1 MWAAEFLEYYYWG
14 NYMESSVRVI
24 LEGNEYWWN
33 SNFATAII
41 AFLGVIGSGFLTYC
55 INKKLN
61 REAFIAQGKLQNSLI
76 KEQKRIHEENQ
87 LLQESITSQNI
98 DANIKA
104 NARIEWIQ
112 EVRRTVS
119 SYLSILSKLRN
130 LNLSIIKQVADIE
143 YIDGQ
148 ISVCTHSGSS
158 HEGLDAHKKNLLA
171 GYRRLKHD
179 VNVIEVDVVEYSEKL
194 LLFFSEKVDHKTIEN
209 LIMECPNNI
218 IMMKNI
224 FENQNRENF
233 EAIGMTIAKNISELR
248 QELRRYLKIE
258 WDRAKNNE

>member
-1 MWAAEFLEYYYWG
+1 
-14 NYMESSVRVI
+14 MESSVRVI

-33 SNFATAII
+33 SSFATAII
-41 AFLGVIGSGFLTYC
+41 ALVGVVGSGFLTYF

-87 LLQESITSQNI
+87 RLQESITSQNI

-119 SYLSILSKLRN
+119 SYLSVLSKLRN
-130 LNLSIIKQVADIE
+130 LTLNIIKQLADIE
-143 YIDGQ
+143 YIDRQ
-148 ISVCTHSGSS
+148 INACTQSGSS
-158 HEGLDAHKKNLLA
+158 HEGLDVHKENLLA
-171 GYRRLKHD
+171 GYSRLKHD
-179 VNVIEVDVVEYSEKL
+179 LDLIEVDVVEYSEKL

-209 LIMECPNNI
+209 IIMECPNNI
-218 IMMKNI
+218 IMMKNY
-224 FENQNRENF
+224 FENRNRKNF
-233 EAIGMTIAKNISELR
+233 EVVGIKIAKNITELR

-258 WDRAKNNE
+258 WDRAKNNG